1 MLALYNRL
9 KISTRLCYSEFGV
22 SLVERLVSIGV
33 DSPVLRVDIPLN
45 IYFDWYFGI
54 LHTSF
59 SAILMLSIQER
70 TMKNKIQVLCVNKI
84 LFYYRYEGN
93 LDFKRRCEREEK
105 LGVAEADEI

>member
-9 KISTRLCYSEFGV
+9 KISTRLCCSQFGV

-33 DSPVLRVDIPLN
+33 DSPVLRVDIQLKLM
-45 IYFDWYFGI
+45 IYFDWYFCI

-70 TMKNKIQVLCVNKI
+70 PMKNKTQVLCVNKI
-84 LFYYRYEGN
+84 LLYYMYEWN

-105 LGVAEADEI
+105 RGE